1 MDIQI
6 KKSKLDKTYEEKE
19 NDLLRLINY
28 WTYRDE
34 MSNSE
39 LNKDNRRNGCHI
51 LNILP
56 FSVKDSNSIYE
67 FLSDALLPNEGFLIK
82 TLFSFKQTPNFLKYK
97 DVFKNK
103 FNIEVSEN
111 TIFMIV
117 YQELTDTYHVLLINN
132 GKRHFLN

>member
-1 MDIQI
+1 MEIQI

-28 WTYRDE
+28 WTYRNE
-34 MSNSE
+34 MSNNE

-67 FLSDALLPNEGFLIK
+67 FLSEALLPNEGFLIK

>member
-6 KKSKLDKTYEEKE
+6 KKSNLEKTYEEKE

-34 MSNSE
+34 ISNDE
-39 LNKDNRRNGCHI
+39 LNKNSRKNSLHI

-56 FSVKDSNSIYE
+56 FSAKDSNTIYE

-103 FNIEVSEN
+103 FTIEVTQN
-111 TIFMIV
+111 TIFMFV
-117 YQELTDTYHVLLINN
+117 YQELTDTYQVLLINN

>member
-6 KKSKLDKTYEEKE
+6 KKSNLEKTYEEKE

-34 MSNSE
+34 ISNDE
-39 LNKDNRRNGCHI
+39 LNKNSRKNSLHI

-56 FSVKDSNSIYE
+56 FSAKDSNTIYE

-117 YQELTDTYHVLLINN
+117 YQELTDTFHVLLINN

>member
-6 KKSKLDKTYEEKE
+6 KKSTLEKTYEEKE

-34 MSNSE
+34 ISNDE
-39 LNKDNRRNGCHI
+39 LNKDSRKNSLHI

-56 FSVKDSNSIYE
+56 FSAKDSNTIYE
-67 FLSDALLPNEGFLIK
+67 FLSDALLPNEGFVIK

-111 TIFMIV
+111 TIFMVV
-117 YQELTDTYHVLLINN
+117 YQELTDTFHVLLINN